1 MNKKQQWSFRTR
13 VSIRILLLLT
23 CVLAIVFIAFNISM
37 RSYIDR
43 TVSAQLDVS
52 MNSRNQF
59 DNNKPNRDM
68 QAPDMKQGRSKI
80 GAQTKDFK
88 ISSDYTAVYDERNGT
103 ESSDEAK
110 AIADYLK
117 QKRYDLE
124 NINSVHIKLDTGD
137 YSISSMPDGES
148 GYYIIFYVDTTAIY
162 EFSNIVNLV
171 MLAVIC
177 AAAVLSFLVA
187 AAIAGSVTKPVK
199 RLSEFAAGI
208 GKGDFSTRDFTFSDR
223 EFSEM
228 AHTLNQTA
236 MQLYN
241 YDSEQKTFF
250 QNVSHE
256 LRTPLMSIRGY
267 AEGIEYGLTEPVKSS
282 RIIISEADRLTEM
295 VEDLLCISRIDSLT
309 QNTEMSEGDLR
320 ETFTLCAESLR
331 SLADKRN
338 VRFIYEFD
346 DKAILFIYNEKYMH
360 RALYNL
366 TANAIRYAKSEITLT
381 CKNENSK
388 ILVAVSDNGDGISP
402 ELRPHVF
409 ERFYKGKD
417 GKHGIGLSIVESVVK
432 LHGGEITVS
441 CDGLTSFR
449 IVFNSK

>member
-1 MNKKQQWSFRTR
+1 
-13 VSIRILLLLT
+13 
-23 CVLAIVFIAFNISM
+23 
-37 RSYIDR
+37 
-43 TVSAQLDVS
+43 
-52 MNSRNQF
+52 
-59 DNNKPNRDM
+59 
-68 QAPDMKQGRSKI
+68 
-80 GAQTKDFK
+80 
-88 ISSDYTAVYDERNGT
+88 
-103 ESSDEAK
+103 
-110 AIADYLK
+110 
-117 QKRYDLE
+117 
-124 NINSVHIKLDTGD
+124 
-137 YSISSMPDGES
+137 
-148 GYYIIFYVDTTAIY
+148 
-162 EFSNIVNLV
+162 
-171 MLAVIC
+171 
-177 AAAVLSFLVA
+177 
-187 AAIAGSVTKPVK
+187 
-199 RLSEFAAGI
+199 
-208 GKGDFSTRDFTFSDR
+208 
-223 EFSEM
+223 M
-228 AHTLNQTA
+228 AHTSNQTA
-236 MQLYN
+236 RQLYN

-295 VEDLLCISRIDSLT
+295 VEDLLFISRIDSLT

-320 ETFTLCAESLR
+320 ETFTLCAESLH

-346 DKAILFIYNEKYMH
+346 DKAVLFIYNEKYMH

-366 TANAIRYAKSEITLT
+366 IANAIRYAKSEITLT
-381 CKNENSK
+381 CKNENGK
-388 ILVAVSDNGDGISP
+388 ILVAVSDDGDGISP